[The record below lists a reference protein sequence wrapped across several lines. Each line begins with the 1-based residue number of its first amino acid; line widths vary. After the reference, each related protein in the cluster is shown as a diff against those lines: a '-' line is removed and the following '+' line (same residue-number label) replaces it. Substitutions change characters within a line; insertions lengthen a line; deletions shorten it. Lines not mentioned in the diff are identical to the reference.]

1 MILITGYNDH
11 QAPLAELTVPLM
23 RDYAK
28 RHKLGFRAV
37 HFDAQGKE
45 AYWQKILLTL
55 QAFDE
60 GFDRVFW
67 LDADQAITNPEKD
80 PPQYFSDYDGNPG
93 WFMVSRDWGDD
104 AGEKDFSMC
113 GYCAHVDGRH
123 LFEQVNAR
131 HDECINGDFPEQTP
145 MREACVGLVD
155 YVWVKERRYLNA
167 VPDEVCPGKVVE
179 PWQPGDFAAH
189 LTMLPIAERVALFH
203 KIMARI

>member
-1 MILITGYNDH
+1 MILITGFNDH

-28 RHKLGFRAV
+28 RHKLSFRCA
-37 HFDAQGKE
+37 HFNAIGKE

-67 LDADQAITNPEKD
+67 LDVDQAITNPEVD
-80 PPQYFSDYDGNPG
+80 F
-93 WFMVSRDWGDD
+93 RDWSLGNSEILFQASLDWGQD
-104 AGEKDFSMC
+104 AIGTHDFSMC
-113 GYCAHVDGRH
+113 GYICNLYAKY
-123 LFEQVNAR
+123 LFEHVNSR

-145 MREACVGLVD
+145 MREEISTQS
-155 YVWVKERRYLNA
+155 KNHRIHPRRIFNA
-167 VPDEVCPGKVVE
+167 VPDEVSPGNVVE

-189 LTMLPIAERVALFH
+189 LTMLPVPERVALFH
-203 KIMARI
+203 KVIAKI